1 MSNLA
6 ETAAQLGAIV
16 SEAHGRAEDLTRA
29 AGKKL
34 DEARDE
40 TADAIHTAASSVRTT
55 ARHSCEVIND
65 LATSAADKMDVTAS
79 YIEDHDPRRLF
90 AGCRQFISKYPTRS
104 LVVATA
110 IGFVAGS
117 TLRRIRHSC
126 SREPV
131 NRHP

>member
-6 ETAAQLGAIV
+6 ETASQLGAIV
-16 SEAHGRAEDLTRA
+16 SEAQGRAEGLTRT

-40 TADAIHTAASSVRTT
+40 TADAIHRAASSVRTT
-55 ARHSCEVIND
+55 ARHSCEVLDD

-79 YIEDHDPRRLF
+79 YVEDHDPRRLF
-90 AGCRQFISKYPTRS
+90 AGCRQFISKYPTGS
-104 LVVATA
+104 LMVATA

-117 TLRRIRHSC
+117 TVRRIRHSC
-126 SREPV
+126 SRQAV
-131 NRHP
+131 NQHP